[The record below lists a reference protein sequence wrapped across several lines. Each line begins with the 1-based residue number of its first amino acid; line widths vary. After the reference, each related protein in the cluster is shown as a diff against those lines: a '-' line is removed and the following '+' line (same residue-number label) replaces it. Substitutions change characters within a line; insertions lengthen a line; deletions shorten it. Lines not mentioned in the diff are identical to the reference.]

1 MNISGVLIHTLPEKI
16 EAVQD
21 ALNALPGVEVHHAT
35 EEGRMV
41 VTIEDTNAK
50 ASGDMLVKINLM
62 EGVLNASLVYHHFE
76 SDEDPSVP
84 IPSEVPKNSNR
95 EMLGDPS

>member
-16 EAVQD
+16 EAVRD
-21 ALNALPGVEVHHAT
+21 ALNALPGVEVHYAT

-62 EGVLNASLVYHHFE
+62 DGVLNASLVYHHFE
-76 SDEDPSVP
+76 SDEDPIAPIQSDVP
-84 IPSEVPKNSNR
+84 QNTNR
-95 EMLGDPS
+95 EMIGDPS